1 MSDET
6 LCTPQRLP
14 IVQSWAE
21 DETLYSWCCRWH
33 RLTMNRT
40 RSSGNALFGVPSAAK
55 VWISPNPFG
64 HFSAVTGTTLGHP
77 FAVVRGRTIVGSF
90 LALARPEDR
99 RRVETGE
106 IPPSFVVSAKS
117 GIPLS
122 LRYCPR
128 CASRHRSS
136 LGIALWRMSHQLPGV
151 VVCTEHGQPLVEHIG
166 KRQSWSLPGT
176 DDSREIDIA
185 SGAEF
190 VALRS
195 VAVAARYIV
204 ESGVLDA
211 DILRARGQIV
221 VCESYGALDVKRLD
235 PHAVHS
241 DWQSSALAGWC
252 RRVQPEQVAFPEF
265 WITDI
270 LRSRRSERNPM
281 KWAFLLAYFQERA
294 WSPIEGFFAHAKSM
308 VDHQLHLWSQMESIP
323 ISVLDAFAK
332 ARNSRQAGRII
343 GVTGSTVRHWVR
355 ASPELAAVSRHW
367 RLR

>member
-1 MSDET
+1 
-6 LCTPQRLP
+6 
-14 IVQSWAE
+14 
-21 DETLYSWCCRWH
+21 
-33 RLTMNRT
+33 MNRT

-99 RRVETGE
+99 RRVEAGE
-106 IPPSFVVSAKS
+106 VPPSFLVSAKS

-122 LRYCPR
+122 LRYCPK

-136 LGIALWRMSHQLPGV
+136 LGIALWRMSHQLPGA

-185 SGAEF
+185 SKTEL
-190 VALRS
+190 VTLRS
-195 VAVAARYIV
+195 VAVAARHIV

-211 DILRARGQIV
+211 DMLRARAQLV
-221 VCESYGALDVKRLD
+221 MCESYGVLDVKRLD
-235 PHAVHS
+235 PHVVHS
-241 DWQSSALAGWC
+241 DWQSSVLAAWC

-281 KWAFLLAYFQERA
+281 KWAFLLAYFEEFS
-294 WSPIEGFFAHAKSM
+294 WSSIENFFAQARS
-308 VDHQLHLWSQMESIP
+308 VEDHQLRLWARMESIP
-323 ISVLDAFAK
+323 FKVLDAFAK
-332 ARNSRQAGRII
+332 ARNSSQAGKII
-343 GVTGSTVRHWVR
+343 GVNGSTVRHWVR
-355 ASPELAAVSRHW
+355 ANPELAAVSQHW
-367 RLR
+367 GGNL

>member
-1 MSDET
+1 
-6 LCTPQRLP
+6 
-14 IVQSWAE
+14 
-21 DETLYSWCCRWH
+21 
-33 RLTMNRT
+33 MNRT

-122 LRYCPR
+122 LRYCPK

-308 VDHQLHLWSQMESIP
+308 VDHQLHLWS
-323 ISVLDAFAK
+323 
-332 ARNSRQAGRII
+332 
-343 GVTGSTVRHWVR
+343 
-355 ASPELAAVSRHW
+355 
-367 RLR
+367 